1 MRFIK
6 IPVFIFLMFLVFVW
20 IGEYAVADTAGPRT
34 ITENPAETNETEGIP
49 AITFD
54 VLTHD
59 FGQTTQNK
67 TLEHVFTFKNT
78 GTGVLTIE
86 KVKGG

>member
-6 IPVFIFLMFLVFVW
+6 MPVFIFLMSLFFVW
-20 IGEYAVADTAGPRT
+20 NVEYAVADATGPQK

-54 VLTHD
+54 VLNHD
-59 FGQTTQNK
+59 FGQTKQNK
-67 TLEHVFTFKNT
+67 TLKHVFTFKNT
-78 GTGVLTIE
+78 GTGVLTIK